1 MATAVQSQPMQSS
14 RPSIEIDGKPQPRLE
29 AALVSYELADRIDS
43 MARAELCFGNWG
55 GEDQPGFQHF
65 DRKTIE
71 FGKALVVKQG
81 DAKLFEG
88 RITAIAAEYPEGA
101 TPQISVLAEDRLQDL
116 RMTRR
121 TRCFAQASL
130 ADVARSIAQDHG
142 LTPQVDVNA
151 PTVPLLA
158 QLNQSDLAFLTDT
171 ARRYDADVHVE
182 GQTLIV
188 AAARQFTAAKL
199 AWAGTLRSFSVIAD
213 LANQRSAVVAAGW
226 DVARKEGVSH
236 RAAKDAAIQE
246 IGQDDAGGDI
256 LSRALGDR
264 VETLAHQLPANES
277 EARQVAEAAY
287 RHMARNFVTGEGVCE
302 TSALIRAGAK
312 LELAGLGPLFD
323 GTYRAMS
330 VTHLFDPEHGARSEF
345 RCNRAGLG
353 RAQ

>member
-1 MATAVQSQPMQSS
+1 MATAVQTQPLQSS
-14 RPSIEIDGKPQPRLE
+14 RPSIEIDGKPQARLE

-55 GEDQPGFQHF
+55 GADHPGFQHF
-65 DRKTIE
+65 DRSTLE
-71 FGKALVVKQG
+71 FGKALVVRQG

-88 RITAIAAEYPEGA
+88 RITAIAADYPEGA
-101 TPQISVLAEDRLQDL
+101 PPQISVLAEDRLQDL

-130 ADVARSIAQDHG
+130 ADIARSIADDHG
-142 LTPQVDVNA
+142 LTPQIDVAA

-171 ARRYDADVHVE
+171 ACRYDADVHVE
-182 GQTLIV
+182 GQKLIV
-188 AAARQFTAAKL
+188 AAARQVTAAKL
-199 AWAGTLRSFSVIAD
+199 AWAGTLRSFTVIAD

-226 DVARKEGVSH
+226 DVARKQGVNH
-236 RAAKDAAIQE
+236 RAGKDAASQD
-246 IGQDDAGGDI
+246 IGQDEAGADI
-256 LSRALGDR
+256 LTRALGDR
-264 VETLAHQLPANES
+264 VETVAHQLPANES

-287 RHMARNFVTGEGVCE
+287 RHMARNFVTGEGE
-302 TSALIRAGAK
+302 TSALRRAGAR
-312 LELAGLGPLFD
+312 LELSGLGPLFD
-323 GTYRAMS
+323 GAYRTLA

-353 RAQ
+353 RAK

>member
-1 MATAVQSQPMQSS
+1 
-14 RPSIEIDGKPQPRLE
+14 
-29 AALVSYELADRIDS
+29 
-43 MARAELCFGNWG
+43 
-55 GEDQPGFQHF
+55 
-65 DRKTIE
+65 
-71 FGKALVVKQG
+71 
-81 DAKLFEG
+81 LFEG

-151 PTVPLLA
+151 PAVPLLA

-226 DVARKEGVSH
+226 DVARKQAINH
-236 RAAKDAAIQE
+236 RAAKDAASQE
-246 IGQDDAGGDI
+246 IGQDEAGGDI
-256 LSRALGDR
+256 LTRALGDR
-264 VETLAHQLPANES
+264 VETLAHQLPANEG

-302 TSALIRAGAK
+302 TSALVRAGAK
-312 LELAGLGPLFD
+312 LELSGLGPLFD
-323 GTYRAMS
+323 GAYRALS

>member
-55 GEDQPGFQHF
+55 GEDHPGFQHF
-65 DRKTIE
+65 DRNTIE

-151 PTVPLLA
+151 PAVPLLA

-182 GQTLIV
+182 GKTLIV

-199 AWAGTLRSFSVIAD
+199 VWAGTLRSFSVIAD

-226 DVARKEGVSH
+226 DVARKQAINH
-236 RAAKDAAIQE
+236 RAAKDAASQE
-246 IGQDDAGGDI
+246 IGQDEAGGDI

-264 VETLAHQLPANES
+264 VETLAHLVPANEG

-302 TSALIRAGAK
+302 TSALVRAGAK
-312 LELAGLGPLFD
+312 LELSGLGPLFD
-323 GTYRAMS
+323 GAYRAQS